1 MPQLLISVTSVVEAK
16 LAMPYAGIIDLKN
29 PHQGALGALPLEII
43 GQVVQFV
50 NRQKIVSA
58 TIGDLPMDTHKDA
71 EQILA
76 AVKAMQAT
84 GVDFVKIGF
93 FASENYQ
100 ACLDALA
107 PLVESGVKLIAV
119 LFAEK
124 NYPEDLIENICQ
136 AGFVGVMLDTAV
148 KNGQTLFDHYAPQKR
163 VAFIHQSQEKGL
175 KVGVAGSLNQSHW
188 VAVNNLNPDYVGF
201 RGGVCEAQNRTFS
214 LSEEKMQALC
224 KLL

>member
-1 MPQLLISVTSVVEAK
+1 MPQLLISVTNIDEAK
-16 LAMPYAGIIDLKN
+16 LALPYADIIDLKN
-29 PHQGALGALPLEII
+29 PHQGALGALPLETI
-43 GQVVQFV
+43 GQVVRFV

-76 AVKAMQAT
+76 AVEAMQAT

-100 ACLDALA
+100 ACLEKLA
-107 PLVESGVKLIAV
+107 PLANNGVKLIAV

-124 NYPEDLIENICQ
+124 QYPENLIVQIKA
-136 AGFVGVMLDTAV
+136 AGFIGVMLDTAE
-148 KNGQTLFDHYAPQKR
+148 KNGRTLFDCYSEQKR
-163 VAFIHQSQEKGL
+163 ISFCQSVLSNDLKLGL
-175 KVGVAGSLNQSHW
+175 AGALNDTH
-188 VAVNNLNPDYVGF
+188 VEATKKLRPTYIGF
-201 RGGVCEAQNRTFS
+201 RGGVCESQNRTRS
-214 LSEEKMQALC
+214 LSAGKIKALR